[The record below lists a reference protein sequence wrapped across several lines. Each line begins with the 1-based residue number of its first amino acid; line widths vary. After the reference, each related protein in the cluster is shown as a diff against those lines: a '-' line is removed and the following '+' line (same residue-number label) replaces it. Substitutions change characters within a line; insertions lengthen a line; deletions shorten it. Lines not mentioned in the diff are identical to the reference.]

1 MSTVEERLAKVEREI
16 ELLREKQRKWPIA
29 ELDEQL
35 KNDPIL
41 VEIFRL
47 AVEDENS
54 NSPKD

>member
-16 ELLREKQRKWPIA
+16 KLLREKQRKWPIA

-41 VEIFRL
+41 IDIFRL
-47 AVEDENS
+47 AVEDEKS
-54 NSPKD
+54 DSSKE